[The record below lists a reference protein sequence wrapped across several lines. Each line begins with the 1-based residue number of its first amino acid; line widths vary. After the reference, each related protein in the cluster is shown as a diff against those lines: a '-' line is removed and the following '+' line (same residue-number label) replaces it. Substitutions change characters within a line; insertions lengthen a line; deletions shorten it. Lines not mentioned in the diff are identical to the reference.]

1 MMSSA
6 SSYFVIVF
14 ILRILKF
21 KPDIIAHLFKK
32 YGKHEVKYYRKL
44 LDSNRKL
51 EKSKLNLEYLMKCK
65 TYNTMP
71 KFLRF
76 KLYRKSLHD
85 TSLYKSWQHKLL
97 DQEIYK

>member
-14 ILRILKF
+14 ILRILKI
-21 KPDIIAHLFKK
+21 KPDIIAHLFIK
-32 YGKHEVKYYRKL
+32 YGKHEVKYYRKY
-44 LDSNRKL
+44 SNRKL
-51 EKSKLNLEYLMKCK
+51 EKSKLDLEYLMKCK

-71 KFLRF
+71 TFLRF

-85 TSLYKSWQHKLL
+85 TSLYKTWQHKLL
-97 DQEIYK
+97 DQEM